1 MNKVLVTG
9 GFGFIGS
16 HIVDTLI
23 RNNYEVAIYD
33 NLSTG
38 TMGNVDANVT
48 PFFGNVE
55 NEALLDNAMETFRPD
70 YVIHQAAQVSVQ
82 KSISDI
88 TNDARINILGTIN
101 IAKLSHKYAVK
112 KIVFASSAAV
122 YGNAD
127 VMPITLSHLTSPLS
141 PYGASKKTAEDYLKL
156 AKELYDLNYVNL
168 RYSNVYGPRQTASG
182 EGGVVSIFTNLVIN
196 DERPV
201 IYGDGTQTRDFIYV
215 KDVADANLKAL
226 ESEGSGTFNISSTT
240 STSINQ
246 LFSIIQSIGTHD
258 LSPIYQPAKNGDI
271 KESLLCNKTT
281 IQNLGW
287 QPAHSLEKGLESTYE
302 YYLNQNHPSLT
313 AKALYS
319 PAPPLLN
326 STTLSS

>member
-1 MNKVLVTG
+1 MKKVLVTG

-38 TMGNVDANVT
+38 SIGNVQAKVT

-55 NEALLDNAMETFRPD
+55 DEVLLENAMETFRPD

-82 KSISDI
+82 QSISDI
-88 TNDARINILGTIN
+88 TNDARINIMGTIN

-122 YGNAD
+122 YGDAD

-182 EGGVVSIFTNLVIN
+182 EGGVISIFTNLVIK

-226 ESEGSGTFNISSTT
+226 EYEESGTFNISSTT

-246 LFSIIQSIGTHD
+246 LFSIIQSFGSHD

-281 IQNLGW
+281 IQKLGW
-287 QPAHSLEKGLESTYE
+287 HPAHSLEQGLASTYE
-302 YYLNQNHPSLT
+302 YYLNQNQPSLNRKT
-313 AKALYS
+313 IHS
-319 PAPPLLN
+319 PAPLLKP
-326 STTLSS
+326 TTLSS

>member
-38 TMGNVDANVT
+38 SIGNVQAKVT

-55 NEALLDNAMETFRPD
+55 DEVQLENAMETFRPD

-82 KSISDI
+82 QSISDI
-88 TNDARINILGTIN
+88 TNDARINIMGTIN
-101 IAKLSHKYAVK
+101 IAKLSQKYAVK

-127 VMPITLSHLTSPLS
+127 IMPITVSHITSPLS

-182 EGGVVSIFTNLVIN
+182 EGGVISIFTNLVIN
-196 DERPV
+196 NKRPV

-246 LFSIIQSIGTHD
+246 LLSIIQSFGSHD

-281 IQNLGW
+281 IQKLGW
-287 QPAHSLEKGLESTYE
+287 HPVHSLDSGLASTYE
-302 YYLNQNHPSLT
+302 YYSNQNQPSLT
-313 AKALYS
+313 TTALHS
-319 PAPPLLN
+319 PAPLLK

>member
-1 MNKVLVTG
+1 MKKVLVTG

-23 RNNYEVAIYD
+23 RNNYKVAIYD

-38 TMGNVDANVT
+38 SIGNVQAKVT

-55 NEALLDNAMETFRPD
+55 DEVLLENAMETFRPD

-82 KSISDI
+82 QSISDI
-88 TNDARINILGTIN
+88 TNDARINIMGTIN
-101 IAKLSHKYAVK
+101 IAKLSNKYDVK

-122 YGNAD
+122 YGDAD

-182 EGGVVSIFTNLVIN
+182 EGGVISIFTNLVIKN
-196 DERPV
+196 ERPV

-226 ESEGSGTFNISSTT
+226 EYEESGTFNVSSTT

-246 LFSIIQSIGTHD
+246 LFSIIQSFGSHD
-258 LSPIYQPAKNGDI
+258 LSPIYQPTKNGDI
-271 KESLLCNKTT
+271 KDSLLCNKMTL
-281 IQNLGW
+281 QKLGW
-287 QPAHSLEKGLESTYE
+287 HPAYSLEQGLASTYE
-302 YYLNQNHPSLT
+302 YYLNQNQPSLT
-313 AKALYS
+313 RKTIQSTA
-319 PAPPLLN
+319 PLLN
-326 STTLSS
+326 PTTLSS

>member
-1 MNKVLVTG
+1 MKKVLVTG

-38 TMGNVDANVT
+38 SIGNVQAKVT

-55 NEALLDNAMETFRPD
+55 DEVLLENAMETFRPD

-82 KSISDI
+82 QSISDI
-88 TNDARINILGTIN
+88 TNDARINIMGTIN
-101 IAKLSHKYAVK
+101 IAKLSHKYAIK

-122 YGNAD
+122 YGDAD

-182 EGGVVSIFTNLVIN
+182 EGGVISIFTNLVIKN
-196 DERPV
+196 ERPV

-226 ESEGSGTFNISSTT
+226 EYEESGTFNVSSTT

-246 LFSIIQSIGTHD
+246 LFSIIQSFGSND
-258 LSPIYQPAKNGDI
+258 LSPVYQPAKNGDI
-271 KESLLCNKTT
+271 KESILCNKTT
-281 IQNLGW
+281 LQKLAW
-287 QPAHSLEKGLESTYE
+287 HPTHSLEQGLTSTYE
-302 YYLNQNHPSLT
+302 YYLNQNQPSLT
-313 AKALYS
+313 SKTIHS
-319 PAPPLLN
+319 PAPLLKP
-326 STTLSS
+326 TTLSS

>member
-1 MNKVLVTG
+1 MKKVLVTG

-38 TMGNVDANVT
+38 SIGNVQAKVT

-55 NEALLDNAMETFRPD
+55 D
-70 YVIHQAAQVSVQ
+70 VIHQAAQVSVQ
-82 KSISDI
+82 QSISDI
-88 TNDARINILGTIN
+88 TNDARINIMGTIN

-182 EGGVVSIFTNLVIN
+182 EGGVISIFTNLVIKN
-196 DERPV
+196 ERPV

-226 ESEGSGTFNISSTT
+226 EYEESGTFNVSSTT

-246 LFSIIQSIGTHD
+246 LFSIIQSFGSND

-271 KESLLCNKTT
+271 KESILCNKTT
-281 IQNLGW
+281 LQKLAW
-287 QPAHSLEKGLESTYE
+287 HPTHSLEQGLTSTYE
-302 YYLNQNHPSLT
+302 YYLNQNQPSLT
-313 AKALYS
+313 SKTIHS
-319 PAPPLLN
+319 PAPLLKP
-326 STTLSS
+326 TTLSS

>member
-1 MNKVLVTG
+1 MKKVLVTG

-38 TMGNVDANVT
+38 SIGNVQAKVT

-55 NEALLDNAMETFRPD
+55 DEVLLENAMETFRPD

-82 KSISDI
+82 QSISDI
-88 TNDARINILGTIN
+88 TNDARINIMGTIN

-182 EGGVVSIFTNLVIN
+182 EGGVISIFTNLVIKN
-196 DERPV
+196 ERPV

-226 ESEGSGTFNISSTT
+226 EYEESGTFNVSSTT

-246 LFSIIQSIGTHD
+246 LFSIIQSFGSND

-271 KESLLCNKTT
+271 KESILCNKTT
-281 IQNLGW
+281 LQKLAW
-287 QPAHSLEKGLESTYE
+287 HPTHSLEQGLTSTYE
-302 YYLNQNHPSLT
+302 YYLNQNQPSLT
-313 AKALYS
+313 SKTIHS
-319 PAPPLLN
+319 PAPLLKP
-326 STTLSS
+326 TILSS

>member
-1 MNKVLVTG
+1 MKKVLVTG

-38 TMGNVDANVT
+38 SIGNVQAKVT

-55 NEALLDNAMETFRPD
+55 DEVLLENAMETYRPD

-82 KSISDI
+82 QSISDI
-88 TNDARINILGTIN
+88 TNDARINIMGTIN

-182 EGGVVSIFTNLVIN
+182 EGGVISIFTNLVIKN
-196 DERPV
+196 ERPV

-226 ESEGSGTFNISSTT
+226 EYEGSGTFNVSSTT

-246 LFSIIQSIGTHD
+246 LFSIIQSFGSHD

-271 KESLLCNKTT
+271 KDSLLCNKTT
-281 IQNLGW
+281 LQKLAW
-287 QPAHSLEKGLESTYE
+287 HPTYSLEQGLASTYE
-302 YYLNQNHPSLT
+302 YYLNQNQPSLNRKT
-313 AKALYS
+313 IHSSA
-319 PAPPLLN
+319 PLLKP
-326 STTLSS
+326 TTLSS

>member
-38 TMGNVDANVT
+38 SIGNVHAKVT

-55 NEALLDNAMETFRPD
+55 DEVLLENAMETFRPD

-82 KSISDI
+82 QSISDI
-88 TNDARINILGTIN
+88 TNDARINIMGTIN

-182 EGGVVSIFTNLVIN
+182 EGGVISIFTNLVIN
-196 DERPV
+196 NQRPV

-226 ESEGSGTFNISSTT
+226 ESEGSGTFNVSSTT
-240 STSINQ
+240 STSIKQ
-246 LFSIIQSIGTHD
+246 LFSIIQSFGSHD
-258 LSPIYQPAKNGDI
+258 LAPIYQPAKNGDI

-281 IQNLGW
+281 IQKLGW
-287 QPAHSLEKGLESTYE
+287 HPVYSLESGLASTYE
-302 YYLNQNHPSLT
+302 YYLNQNQPSLT
-313 AKALYS
+313 TKTLHS
-319 PAPPLLN
+319 PAPILKP
-326 STTLSS
+326 TTLSS

>member
-38 TMGNVDANVT
+38 TMGNVHANVT

-55 NEALLDNAMETFRPD
+55 DEALLDNAMETFRPD

-127 VMPITLSHLTSPLS
+127 VMPITVSHLTSPLS

-196 DERPV
+196 NERPV

-226 ESEGSGTFNISSTT
+226 ESEGSGTYNISSTT

-246 LFSIIQSIGTHD
+246 LFSIIQSFGTHD

-281 IQNLGW
+281 IQKLGW
-287 QPAHSLEKGLESTYE
+287 HPAHSLEKGLESTYE

-313 AKALYS
+313 AKALHS
-319 PAPPLLN
+319 PAPLLKP
-326 STTLSS
+326 TTLSS

>member
-16 HIVDTLI
+16 HIVDTLN

-38 TMGNVDANVT
+38 SIGNVQAKVT

-55 NEALLDNAMETFRPD
+55 DEVQLENAIETFRPD

-82 KSISDI
+82 QSISDI
-88 TNDARINILGTIN
+88 TNDARINIMGTIN

-122 YGNAD
+122 YGDAD

-182 EGGVVSIFTNLVIN
+182 EGGVISIFTNLVIN
-196 DERPV
+196 NQRPV

-226 ESEGSGTFNISSTT
+226 ESEGSGTFNVSSTT

-246 LFSIIQSIGTHD
+246 LLSIIQSFGSHD
-258 LSPIYQPAKNGDI
+258 LAPIYQPAKNGDI

-281 IQNLGW
+281 IQTLGW
-287 QPAHSLEKGLESTYE
+287 HPVHTLESGLASTYE

-313 AKALYS
+313 TTTHHS
-319 PAPPLLN
+319 PAPLLKP
-326 STTLSS
+326 TTLSS

>member
-38 TMGNVDANVT
+38 SIGNVQAKVT
-48 PFFGNVE
+48 TFFGNVE
-55 NEALLDNAMETFRPD
+55 DEILLENAMETFRPD

-82 KSISDI
+82 QSISDI
-88 TNDARINILGTIN
+88 TNDAKINIMGTIN

-122 YGNAD
+122 YGDAD

-182 EGGVVSIFTNLVIN
+182 EGGVISIFTNLVIKN
-196 DERPV
+196 ERPV

-215 KDVADANLKAL
+215 KDVADANLRAL
-226 ESEGSGTFNISSTT
+226 EYEESGTFNVSSTT

-246 LFSIIQSIGTHD
+246 LFSIIQSFGSHD

-281 IQNLGW
+281 MQKLGW
-287 QPAHSLEKGLESTYE
+287 HPVHSLESGLASTYE
-302 YYLNQNHPSLT
+302 YYLNQNHFS
-313 AKALYS
+313 K
-319 PAPPLLN
+319 
-326 STTLSS
+326 TTLHTPATLLKPTALSS

>member
-1 MNKVLVTG
+1 MKKVLVTG

-38 TMGNVDANVT
+38 SIGNVQAKVT

-55 NEALLDNAMETFRPD
+55 DEVLLENAMETFRPD

-82 KSISDI
+82 QSISDI
-88 TNDARINILGTIN
+88 TNDARINIMGTIN

-122 YGNAD
+122 YGDAD

-182 EGGVVSIFTNLVIN
+182 EGGVISIFTNLVIKN
-196 DERPV
+196 ERPV

-226 ESEGSGTFNISSTT
+226 EYEESGTFNVSSTT

-246 LFSIIQSIGTHD
+246 LISIIQSFGSHD

-271 KESLLCNKTT
+271 KESILCNKTT
-281 IQNLGW
+281 LQKLAW
-287 QPAHSLEKGLESTYE
+287 HPAYSLEQGLTSTYE
-302 YYLNQNHPSLT
+302 YYLNQNQPSLT
-313 AKALYS
+313 SKTIHS
-319 PAPPLLN
+319 PAPLLKP
-326 STTLSS
+326 TTLSS